1 MEEVRLQKYLA
12 YIERLNFELNGLKS
26 LTAQFMS
33 DSPFKAD
40 LERFVMVKNEY
51 LEKFKEYNLAQQ
63 LLIKTYA
70 PDCAG
75 RGYMHEFNFVSG
87 EMSVYKM

>member
-1 MEEVRLQKYLA
+1 MRELLRSIKLSESEMA

-51 LEKFKEYNLAQQ
+51 F
-63 LLIKTYA
+63 
-70 PDCAG
+70 
-75 RGYMHEFNFVSG
+75 
-87 EMSVYKM
+87 